1 VRGERA
7 LVNGLG
13 IFAAA
18 TFVIFYF
25 DLPLAWYGA
34 AFLAWFVR
42 ARFIYQRDRTV
53 AKSGFTAPAVS
64 ATDENVVGS

>member
-1 VRGERA
+1 M
-7 LVNGLG
+7 LNGLG

-25 DLPLAWYGA
+25 NLPLAWYGA

-42 ARFIYQRDRTV
+42 ARVIYQRDRTA
-53 AKSGFTAPAVS
+53 AKSEFTAPAVS
-64 ATDENVVGS
+64 ASDENVVGS